1 MKRLLSLVLSI
12 AVVCGTYAASAEIG
26 NGDVEYGLNE
36 NDIKVLSLA
45 QIINEDEM
53 SNDVLEQKVTRA
65 NFLSYIAQ
73 AVGVSKDFETDKN
86 FYADMSGHWAKNLA
100 SYFVQNGT
108 LSVGESKSFEPD
120 RAILADEALKII
132 VSALGYNAIAE
143 QTGGFPYGYIQTA
156 KRINLHFPTGNTE
169 LRTTQALSLIA
180 QSMEIPCYEPESF
193 STDGYTKYSSGSG
206 KTLLSI
212 YHSVF
217 TDEGYV
223 RAANAVSLDDSKCD
237 DNEMV
242 IGDYRYRSEIGYA
255 ENYLGSDVKVYYK
268 AKSKN
273 DERTAKIIIEKQGN
287 KVKQIEIKDIID
299 LDGGYRL
306 NVWKNEGNSSAGYS
320 LDRGVT
326 VIKNGLVEKS
336 GIRDIISNLNN
347 GTIRLADINGD
358 GLYEYCII
366 KDYVPF
372 ILSYSNKENGII
384 FDKLNGGSYSINNY
398 ECSHIYDDAYT
409 EMSIYDLMEDDV
421 LSVAESSDKKTY
433 IEVISSAKTVTGT
446 VDEIKKAD
454 NKTYFYINKTEYEVN
469 PKFLEKN
476 SVQPG
481 SSGSFRTDMFN
492 IILCF
497 NSDSA
502 GTPKMG
508 MLINAVTD
516 EPFSTQL
523 KLKIFGSDGMMS
535 VLEAADKIKIDEN
548 SYSDMEKAKNTLIDK
563 KTGKVELQIISYYVN
578 ESNEIKT
585 IDTKTLGE
593 KENADS
599 TLRCADPVDDSPGTD
614 GVRVILGRSGKRLG
628 MSTYINTGT
637 VLFAVPDKAALESG
651 KYSDEDFCILPY
663 DRLKEGKNVIVKAYY
678 TKKPAIVAK
687 GIIAYGLN
695 FGKGMNNN
703 DTDVFVVTGISE
715 KLNEDGEI
723 KKVLEGW
730 DGIKAQKAEYQISEN
745 LDLDVAEGDSII
757 IKVSNAGEVTEVTM
771 IYDNSQGGEPNTQI
785 GSTWFNKNRYVNN
798 VKSLIVSWSFSFMYA
813 GYKDG
818 VFLSGFYDKDGAYDT
833 DDEAPDLSYCKIMI
847 VDNDAKDG
855 EKVYQGDMSDIRDAY
870 TVGKDDCSRVLMNY
884 IGNYMRTVVVYL

>member
-1 MKRLLSLVLSI
+1 MKRLLSLILSI
-12 AVVCGTYAASAEIG
+12 VMACGICAASAETG
-26 NGDVEYGLNE
+26 NSEGEYRLNE

-45 QIINEDEM
+45 QIINEDEIT
-53 SNDVLEQKVTRA
+53 NELLEQKITRA
-65 NFLSYIAQ
+65 NFVSYIAQ

-86 FYADMSGHWAKNLA
+86 FYTDMSGHWTRNLV

-108 LSVGESKSFEPD
+108 LTVGESKLFEPD

-132 VSALGYNAIAE
+132 VSVLGYKAIAE

-156 KRINLHFPTGNTE
+156 NRIKLNSPTGNTE
-169 LRTTQALSLIA
+169 LTTAQALSIIA
-180 QSMEIPCYEPESF
+180 QSLEIPCYEPESF
-193 STDGYTKYSSGSG
+193 SNDGYTKYGSDAD

-223 RAANAVSLDDSKCD
+223 RAANAVSLDDSKCA
-237 DNEMV
+237 DNEVV
-242 IGDYRYRSEIGYA
+242 IGDYRYKSDLGYA

-268 AKSKN
+268 AKSKD
-273 DERTAKIIIEKQGN
+273 DERTAKIIIEKLGN
-287 KVKQIEIKDIID
+287 KVNRIDIKDIKD
-299 LDGGYRL
+299 LDSEYRL
-306 NVWKNEGNSSAGYS
+306 NVWKNDGSSSASYS

-326 VIKNGLVEKS
+326 VIKNGMVEKS
-336 GIRDIISNLNN
+336 GIRDIISGLNN
-347 GTIRLADINGD
+347 GTVRIADINRD

-372 ILSYSNKENGII
+372 VLSYSNKENGII
-384 FDKLNGGSYSINNY
+384 FDKLNGGSYTINDY
-398 ECSHIYDDAYT
+398 DCSHIYDDAYA
-409 EMSIYDLMEDDV
+409 EKSIYDLMEDDV

-433 IEVISSAKTVTGT
+433 IEVIASVKTVTGT
-446 VDEIKKAD
+446 VDEIREVD
-454 NKTYFYINKTEYEVN
+454 NKTYFYINNTEYEVN

-481 SSGSFRTDMFN
+481 SGGSFKTDMFD
-492 IILCF
+492 IIVSF

-516 EPFSTQL
+516 EPFSTRL
-523 KLKIFGSDGMMS
+523 RLKIFGADGNMS

-548 SYSDMEKAKNTLIDK
+548 SYSDMEKAKNTLVDK
-563 KTGKVELQIISYYVN
+563 KTGKVELQIISYLTN
-578 ESNEIKT
+578 DNNEIKT

-593 KENADS
+593 RENADS
-599 TLRCADPVDDSPGTD
+599 TLRCADPVDDSPGTE

-628 MSTYINTGT
+628 MSTYVNTST
-637 VLFAVPDKAALESG
+637 VLFNAPDKATLESG
-651 KYSDEDFCILPY
+651 NYSDDDFCILPY
-663 DRLKEGKNVIVKAYY
+663 DGLREGKNVIVKAYY
-678 TKKPAIVAK
+678 TKKPSIIAK
-687 GIIAYGLN
+687 GIITYGLN
-695 FGKGMNNN
+695 FGKGMNN
-703 DTDVFVVTGISE
+703 DTDVFVVTGMSE
-715 KLNEDGEI
+715 RLNEDGEV

-730 DGIKAQKAEYQISEN
+730 DGIKAKKAEYPISEN
-745 LDLDVAEGDSII
+745 LSLDVAEGDSII
-757 IKVSNAGEVTEVTM
+757 IKVSNAGEITEVTM

-785 GSTWFNKNRYVNN
+785 GSTWFNKNRYFDN
-798 VKSLIVSWSFSFMYA
+798 VKSLIRTWSFSFMYA

-855 EKVYQGDMSDIRDAY
+855 EKVYLGDMSDIRDAY
-870 TVGKDDCSRVLMNY
+870 TVGNDNCSRVLMNY

>member
-1 MKRLLSLVLSI
+1 MKKLLSLVLSI
-12 AVVCGTYAASAEIG
+12 IMACGICTVSAETG
-26 NGDVEYGLNE
+26 NGEAEYGLNE
-36 NDIKVLSLA
+36 NDIKVLSLVG
-45 QIINEDEM
+45 IINEDETTNELLGEKM
-53 SNDVLEQKVTRA
+53 TRA
-65 NFLSYIAQ
+65 NFLSYIAL

-86 FYADMSGHWAKNLA
+86 FYTDMSGHWAENIS

-108 LSVGESKSFEPD
+108 LAVGESKLFEPD

-132 VSALGYNAIAE
+132 VSVLGYNAIAE

-156 KRINLHFPTGNTE
+156 NRIKLNSPTGNIE
-169 LRTTQALSLIA
+169 LTTAQALSVIA
-180 QSMEIPCYEPESF
+180 QSLEIPCYEPESF
-193 STDGYTKYSSGSG
+193 SNDGYTKYSSDSD

-223 RAANAVSLDDSKCD
+223 RAANAVSLDDSKCAD
-237 DNEMV
+237 DEMV
-242 IGDYRYRSEIGYA
+242 IGDYRYKSDLGYA

-268 AKSKN
+268 AKSKD
-273 DERTAKIIIEKQGN
+273 DERTAKIIIEKSGN
-287 KVKQIEIKDIID
+287 KINQIDIKDIKD
-299 LDGGYRL
+299 LDGDYRL
-306 NVWKNEGNSSAGYS
+306 NVWKNDGSSSASYS

-336 GIRDIISNLNN
+336 GIRDIISGLNN
-347 GTIRLADINGD
+347 GTVKIADINRD

-372 ILSYSNKENGII
+372 VLSYSNKENGII
-384 FDKLNGGSYSINNY
+384 FDKLNGGSYTINDY
-398 ECSHIYDDAYT
+398 DCSHIYDDAYAKK
-409 EMSIYDLMEDDV
+409 SIYDLMEDDV

-433 IEVISSAKTVTGT
+433 IEVISSAKTITGT
-446 VDEIKKAD
+446 VDEIREVD

-481 SSGSFRTDMFN
+481 SGGSFKTDMFD
-492 IILCF
+492 IIVSF

-516 EPFSTQL
+516 EPFSTRL
-523 KLKIFGSDGMMS
+523 RLKIFGADGKMS

-548 SYSDMEKAKNTLIDK
+548 SYSDMEKAKNTLVDK
-563 KTGKVELQIISYYVN
+563 NTGKVELQIISYLTN
-578 ESNEIKT
+578 EDNEIKT

-599 TLRCADPVDDSPGTD
+599 TLRCADPVDDSPGTE

-628 MSTYINTGT
+628 MSTYVNTGT
-637 VLFAVPDKAALESG
+637 VLFNAPNKAALESG
-651 KYSDEDFCILPY
+651 DYSDEDFYILPY
-663 DRLKEGKNVIVKAYY
+663 DGLREGKNVIVDAYY
-678 TKKPAIVAK
+678 TKKPAIIAK
-687 GIIAYGLN
+687 GIITYGLE
-695 FGKGMNNN
+695 FGKGKNN
-703 DTDVFVVTGISE
+703 DKDVFVVTGMSE
-715 KLNEDGEI
+715 KMNEDGEI
-723 KKVLEGW
+723 KKILEGW
-730 DGIKAQKAEYQISEN
+730 DGIKAKKTEYPISEGLN
-745 LDLDVAEGDSII
+745 LDLAEGDSII
-757 IKVSNAGEVTEVTM
+757 IEVSNAGEISAATM

-785 GSTWFNKNRYVNN
+785 GSTWFNKNRYFDN
-798 VKSLIVSWSFSFMYA
+798 VKSLIRTWSFSFMYA

-818 VFLSGFYDKDGAYDT
+818 VFLSGFYDKDGAYDA
-833 DDEAPDLSYCKIMI
+833 DDEAPDLSYCKVLI

-855 EKVYQGDMSDIRDAY
+855 EKVYLGDMSDIRDAY
-870 TVGKDDCSRVLMNY
+870 TVGNENCSRVLMNY